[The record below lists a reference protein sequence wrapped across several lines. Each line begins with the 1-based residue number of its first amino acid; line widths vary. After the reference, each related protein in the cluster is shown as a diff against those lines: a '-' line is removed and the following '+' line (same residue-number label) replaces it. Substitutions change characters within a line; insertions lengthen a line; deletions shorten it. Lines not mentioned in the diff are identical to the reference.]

1 MKKRGAKS
9 LKSVLL
15 RDVRDRLSKVFVE
28 KGFSFVPLPPDEL
41 SSELKQAFPL
51 GRLKRRRGNG
61 LDVIE
66 FQFDK
71 YGGPKFVINFGV
83 VPEDGVTLP
92 WGIHLDQNIADV
104 SALFE
109 SYRLYSSSMRTRWFT
124 LGLFSSKNEQS
135 ITRIVDNAIMLS
147 SEINDWFESKS
158 VGRHIRAFNVH

>member
-1 MKKRGAKS
+1 M
-9 LKSVLL
+9 
-15 RDVRDRLSKVFVE
+15 
-28 KGFSFVPLPPDEL
+28 
-41 SSELKQAFPL
+41 

-66 FQFDK
+66 FQLDK

-147 SEINDWFESKS
+147 SEINYWFESK
-158 VGRHIRAFNVH
+158 